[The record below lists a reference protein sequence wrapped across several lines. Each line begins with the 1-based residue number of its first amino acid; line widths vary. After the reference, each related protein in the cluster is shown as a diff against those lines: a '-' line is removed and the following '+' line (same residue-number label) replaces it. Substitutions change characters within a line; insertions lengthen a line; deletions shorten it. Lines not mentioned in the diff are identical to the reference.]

1 MVSLA
6 MPATGNLQ
14 LRDVIGASR
23 LRIPL
28 SPLNRIN
35 RLWADSG
42 SCSGN
47 ASRVLHSLLI
57 SPSTLQN
64 LRMCG
69 RFVATV
75 LGIVRVQERSLLQG
89 RDRFTRLSRPRRNL
103 HVIMLTFSYPLAEA
117 YQANSDT
124 PKTVEM
130 LRRAIEA
137 NPSTPVDF
145 TDLCLA
151 HCTF

>member
-1 MVSLA
+1 
-6 MPATGNLQ
+6 
-14 LRDVIGASR
+14 
-23 LRIPL
+23 
-28 SPLNRIN
+28 
-35 RLWADSG
+35 
-42 SCSGN
+42 
-47 ASRVLHSLLI
+47 
-57 SPSTLQN
+57 
-64 LRMCG
+64 
-69 RFVATV
+69 
-75 LGIVRVQERSLLQG
+75 
-89 RDRFTRLSRPRRNL
+89 
-103 HVIMLTFSYPLAEA
+103 MLTFSYPLAEA